1 MISFQP
7 IDVLVVVALFVV
19 SWLIGSTTKKRSDD
33 ADDYLLGGRDLG
45 VGLFVAT
52 NVATWYGGILGVGE
66 FAWRY
71 GLASW
76 FTQGA
81 PYYIFAAVFAFA
93 FAKKVRDSKL
103 VTVPD
108 QLRKAYGER
117 AALVAAPLIFV
128 LTSPAP
134 YALMIGAIL
143 SEVFGVPLAWGVLA
157 GVVPPAIYLY
167 AGGYR
172 ANVRAD
178 VFLFATMFVGFGIA
192 AYVLYADYG
201 GIDFLAARVP
211 ATHFEA
217 AGGASTSYIVV
228 WYFIA
233 LWTFADPG
241 FHQRT
246 YSARSASVAKWG
258 ILISIG
264 FWALFDFLTNATGL
278 YARALLPELENPAF
292 AFPRLA
298 EIALP
303 TGVKGLFFAALFATV
318 LSTLNSFLFLS
329 ASTFGV
335 DILGAAAGKERDRR
349 ARRYTAYGVPISAA
363 LAVGLALAI
372 PSVVDLW
379 YYVGSACVPG
389 LILLVVGAHYE
400 RLRVSERTAI
410 VEAIGASLAAVAWM
424 IAKPHVA
431 SESWLAGVEPMI
443 AGLAVGAGVH
453 LWGTVV
459 ARTDRV
465 TPTR

>member
-7 IDVLVVVALFVV
+7 IDVVLVVSLFVV
-19 SWLIGSTTKKRSDD
+19 SWLIGYSTKKRSDG
-33 ADDYLLGGRDLG
+33 ADDYLLGGRNLG
-45 VGLFVAT
+45 LGLFVAT

-71 GLASW
+71 GVASW

-93 FAKKVRDSKL
+93 FAKKVRDSSL
-103 VTVPD
+103 YTVPD
-108 QLRKAYGER
+108 RLRAAYGKR
-117 AALVAAPLIFV
+117 AALVAAPLVFV
-128 LTSPAP
+128 LTNPAP

-143 SEVFGVPLAWGVLA
+143 SEAFGIPLAWGVLA
-157 GVVPPAIYLY
+157 GVVPPALYLY
-167 AGGYR
+167 TGGYR

-178 VFLFATMFVGFGIA
+178 VFLFATMFVGFGVA
-192 AYVLYADYG
+192 AYVLYADFG
-201 GIDFLAARVP
+201 GLEFLSARVP
-211 ATHFEA
+211 ASHFEPT
-217 AGGASTSYIVV
+217 GGAPMSYIVV

-246 YSARSASVAKWG
+246 YSARSSSVAKWG

-335 DILGAAAGKERDRR
+335 DIMGAAAGKDREGR
-349 ARRYTAYGVPISAA
+349 IRRHTAYGVPISAA
-363 LAVGLALAI
+363 LAVGLAIAI

-379 YYVGSACVPG
+379 YYIGSTCVPG
-389 LILLVVGAHYE
+389 LILLVVGAYYE
-400 RLRVSERTAI
+400 RWRVSERTAI
-410 VEAIGASLAAVAWM
+410 VETVGASAAALAWLVARPL
-424 IAKPHVA
+424 IAGD
-431 SESWLAGVEPMI
+431 SWLSHVEPMI
-443 AGLAVGAGVH
+443 AGLAVGLAIHV
-453 LWGTVV
+453 WGIIR
-459 ARTDRV
+459 AKGERA